1 MNTCIVS
8 VLEYTFLRSMG
19 LDMDAIPTTSAEA
32 CLPKVYD
39 LVMLNKLTEAIQI
52 IESTDGL
59 DELCEKAPYA
69 NTNPWQ
75 NFMGFKYYKQGD
87 PWSAITW
94 FEKAAEQGDV
104 YALYG
109 IGMSHFVLKEY
120 SQAIHYLQKASEA
133 GHAFSS
139 YLLGSLYLEGIAVE
153 KDENLLKKWFRH
165 AASNGILAAELRLA
179 RYNIAYGTFFSR
191 TLAVF
196 KVIFVYFK
204 VVFIAIKNS
213 DDLRLL
219 GLAPP
224 EEYKFKQREPKPDTE
239 SIHKDIP

>member
-1 MNTCIVS
+1 
-8 VLEYTFLRSMG
+8 
-19 LDMDAIPTTSAEA
+19 MDAIPTTSAEV
-32 CLPKVYD
+32 CLPKLYD
-39 LVMLNKLTEAIQI
+39 LVMLNKLTEAMQI

-69 NTNPWQ
+69 DTSLWQ
-75 NFMGFKYYKQGD
+75 NFMGFKHYKQGD
-87 PWSAITW
+87 PWLAITW
-94 FEKAAEQGDV
+94 FEKASEQGDV

-109 IGMSHFVLKEY
+109 IGMSYFVLKEY
-120 SQAIHYLQKASEA
+120 SQALHYLQKASEA

-139 YLLGSLYLEGIAVE
+139 YLLGSFYLNGVIVQE
-153 KDENLLKKWFRH
+153 DEAMIKKWLGH
-165 AASNGILAAELRLA
+165 AASNGILAAEIRLA
-179 RYNIAYGTFFSR
+179 RYNATHGAFFSR
-191 TLAVF
+191 IPAIFKAMFVF
-196 KVIFVYFK
+196 LK

-239 SIHKDIP
+239 STHKDIS